1 MSFLALFVYNLQ
13 MQQITD
19 ALAEALKKEGVSGV
33 EIPLEHTADFAHGDY
48 ASSVALTYAKQLN
61 TAPRAL
67 AEKLVVSLR
76 EIEGVAKVDIAGP
89 GFINFTLSAVYLHA
103 MLDEGRKHSAKWGS
117 GTVLGGEE
125 ILLEY
130 TSPNLFKPLHIGN
143 LVGNVIGESLSR
155 LFEFAGADV
164 KRINYPSDIGL
175 TVAKGVW
182 GLQKTGG
189 DPKDIRDLGEAYRVG
204 NSAYEDDSLAKDDID
219 AVNKKLYEGS
229 DEELDKLR
237 EVGKK
242 TSKRHLDELCRMLGT
257 KFDSEIFESE
267 AGPIGKAIVE
277 KHVGDVFERSDGA
290 VVFSGEKSGFHTRVF
305 LNSMGLPT
313 YEAKDL
319 GNFALKHKAYPDF
332 KRSYVVTGVEQKEYF
347 KVIIEAIKK
356 VFPDLADRILG
367 HIATGFLSLTTGKM
381 SSRKGNVLT
390 GEELLA
396 DLRAEAKVRAAESR
410 AEDIEALSEAV
421 AVAALKFQILKGGAS
436 KNIVFDRERAL
447 SLEGDSGP
455 YLQYTHARTH
465 AIVEKAKEAGVQAKF
480 DESAP
485 ASDLAR
491 LIFRFYE
498 TVRRSQEEME
508 PHHVANYLIQ
518 VAAAFNSW
526 YAQEHILDGTPVAA
540 HKVALADITRLT
552 LKNGLWLLGIPAPE
566 RV

>member
-1 MSFLALFVYNLQ
+1 
-13 MQQITD
+13 MQQIKD
-19 ALAEALKKEGVSGV
+19 ALAAALAKEGISGV

-48 ASSVALTYAKQLN
+48 ASSTALVFAKQIGTN
-61 TAPRAL
+61 PREL
-67 AEKLVVSLR
+67 AERLVVSMG
-76 EIEGVAKVDIAGP
+76 EIAGVSKIEIAGP
-89 GFINFTLSAVYLHA
+89 GFINFTLAPAFLYEN
-103 MLDEGRKHSAKWGS
+103 LDTGRTHGAKWGR
-117 GTVLGGEE
+117 GILLEGEE

-143 LVGNVIGESLSR
+143 LVGNVIGESISR
-155 LFEFAGADV
+155 LFEFAGAKV
-164 KRINYPSDIGL
+164 RRINYPSDIGL

-204 NSAYEDDSLAKDDID
+204 SAAYEDDSLAKDDID

-229 DEELDKLR
+229 DEELNKLR
-237 EVGKK
+237 DLGKK
-242 TSKRHLDELCRMLGT
+242 TSKKHLDELCRMLGT
-257 KFDSEIFESE
+257 KFDTEIFESE
-267 AGPIGKAIVE
+267 AGPIGKKLVE
-277 KHVGDVFERSDGA
+277 KHLGDVFEKSDGA
-290 VVFSGEKSGFHTRVF
+290 TVFPGEKYGLHTRVF

-319 GNFALKHKAYPDF
+319 GNFALKHKSYPKF
-332 KRSYVVTGVEQKEYF
+332 ARSYVVTGVEQQEYF

-356 VFPDLADRILG
+356 VFPEEAEKQLG
-367 HIATGFLSLTTGKM
+367 HIATGFLTLTTGKM

-396 DLRAEAKVRAAESR
+396 DLQAEAKVRAAESWAEDTDAL
-410 AEDIEALSEAV
+410 AEDI

-455 YLQYTHARTH
+455 YLQYTHARCH
-465 AIVEKAKEAGVQAKF
+465 AIVEKAKEAGIKAQF
-480 DESAP
+480 DPKAP
-485 ASDLAR
+485 ASELAR

-498 TVRRSQEEME
+498 TVRRSQEELE
-508 PHHVANYLIQ
+508 PHHVANYLIT

-526 YAQEHILDGTPVAA
+526 YAQEQILDGTPLAA
-540 HKVALADITRLT
+540 HKVALTDITRLT

-566 RV
+566 KV

>member
-1 MSFLALFVYNLQ
+1 MHDNRN
-13 MQQITD
+13 MQKMWD
-19 ALAEALKKEGVSGV
+19 ALAATLAKEGISGV

-48 ASSVALTYAKQLN
+48 ASSVALSFSKQLGMS
-61 TAPRAL
+61 PRAL
-67 AEKLVVSLR
+67 AEKLVVSLGAVD
-76 EIEGVAKVDIAGP
+76 GVSKIDIAGP
-89 GFINFTLSAVYLHA
+89 GFINFTLAPDYLFGT
-103 MLDEGRKHSAKWGS
+103 LDEGRKHGEKWGS
-117 GTVLGGEE
+117 SILLEGEE

-155 LFEFAGADV
+155 LFEFAGAEV
-164 KRINYPSDIGL
+164 RRINYPSDIGL

-204 NSAYEDDSLAKDDID
+204 SSAYEDDSLAKDDID
-219 AVNKKLYEGS
+219 AVNKKLYEES
-229 DEELDKLR
+229 DPALNKLR
-237 EVGKK
+237 EAGKK
-242 TSKRHLDELCRMLGT
+242 TSKKHLDELCRMLGT
-257 KFDSEIFESE
+257 KFDTEIFESE
-267 AGPIGKAIVE
+267 AGPLGKELVE
-277 KHVGDVFERSDGA
+277 KHMNIFEKSDGA
-290 VVFSGEKSGFHTRVF
+290 VVFPEEKSGLHTRVF

-319 GNFALKHKAYPDF
+319 GNFALKQKAYPDF

-347 KVIIEAIKK
+347 KVIIEAIRR
-356 VFPDLADRILG
+356 VFPEYAERELG

-396 DLRAEAKVRAAESR
+396 DLQAEAKVRASESR
-410 AEDIEALSEAV
+410 ADDIDALAENV
-421 AVAALKFQILKGGAS
+421 AVAALKFEILKGGAS
-436 KNIVFDRERAL
+436 KNITFDREHAL

-465 AIVEKAKEAGVQAKF
+465 AILEKAKEAGIKAKF
-480 DESAP
+480 DAGASAP
-485 ASDLAR
+485 ELAR

-498 TVRRSQEEME
+498 TVKRSQEELE

-526 YAQEHILDGTPVAA
+526 YAQEQILDGTPAAA
-540 HKVALADITRLT
+540 HKVALTDITRLT

>member
-1 MSFLALFVYNLQ
+1 
-13 MQQITD
+13 MQQIKD
-19 ALAEALKKEGVSGV
+19 ALAEALKKEGISGM
-33 EIPLEHTADFAHGDY
+33 EIPLEHTADFGHGDY
-48 ASSVALTYAKQLN
+48 ASSVALVYAKQLN
-61 TAPRAL
+61 VSPREL
-67 AEKLVVSLR
+67 AKRIYLSLPELESVSQT
-76 EIEGVAKVDIAGP
+76 DIAGP
-89 GFINFTLSAVYLHA
+89 GFINFTLSPKYLHA
-103 MLDEGRKHSAKWGS
+103 FLEEGRRHGSQWGS
-117 GTVLGGEE
+117 GVVLEGEE

-143 LVGNVIGESLSR
+143 LVGNVIGESISR

-164 KRINYPSDIGL
+164 RRINYPSDIGL

-182 GLQKTGG
+182 GLQKTRG

-204 NSAYEDDSLAKDDID
+204 SSAYEDDSLAKDDID
-219 AVNKKLYEGS
+219 AINKKLYEGS
-229 DEELDKLR
+229 DEELNKIR
-237 EVGKK
+237 EAGKK
-242 TSKRHLDELCRMLGT
+242 TSKKHLDELCRMLGT
-257 KFDSEIFESE
+257 KFDAEIFESE
-267 AGPIGKAIVE
+267 AGPIGKKLVE
-277 KHVGDVFERSDGA
+277 EHLGDVFEKSDGA
-290 VVFSGEKSGFHTRVF
+290 VVFLGEKYRLHTRVF

-332 KRSYVVTGVEQKEYF
+332 KRSYVVTGVEQQEYF
-347 KVIIEAIKK
+347 KVIIQAIKK
-356 VFPDLADRILG
+356 VFPEEAPKELG

-390 GEELLA
+390 GEELLD
-396 DLRAEAKVRAAESR
+396 DLQAEAKVRAAESR
-410 AEDIEALSEAV
+410 SEDVDALAEDI

-465 AIVEKAKEAGVQAKF
+465 AILEKAKEAGVHAKL
-480 DESAP
+480 DEHAP
-485 ASDLAR
+485 ASELAR

-498 TVRRSQEEME
+498 TVRRSQEELE

-526 YAQEHILDGTPVAA
+526 YAQEHILDGTDTVA
-540 HKVALADITRLT
+540 HKVALTDITRLT

-566 RV
+566 KV